1 MTVTPQGIVKLCQGV
16 LENDYKNTLDFN
28 SLEAQS
34 AYFETLVKKSY
45 TDYYY
50 MKKDGTITVG
60 ENIDNIINCNYLFYK
75 NNGFTTKTYYCFI
88 TGMEYISENSTRIS
102 FVTDV
107 YQTWL
112 FDFSFKASFIER
124 EHVNDDGIGKNTVPE
139 NLELGENLIVESPTN
154 INNYDTGTYLCMG
167 VTEMIDEVDLS
178 ETDKN
183 KTYNGIYSGL
193 YYMIFT
199 EPQFATNMIE
209 IYNKKGKTDAIN
221 CLFLV
226 PKSFAIDTGAK
237 AYIGTAESI
246 SYAFLV
252 PIQSSTYNTL
262 VSNFTMDINNKL
274 AENYT
279 PINNKLF
286 TFPYNYA
293 ILSNNNGTDIPF
305 RYEDFINNQLNFKV
319 IGSIS
324 QGCSIKCVPLNYK
337 KISDNNTMNSFNFG
351 INGGKFPIC
360 SWSSDVFTNWLVSN
374 SVNIGINAITNF
386 GKIGFGAGRFL
397 GGDLVGG
404 LSTIGSG
411 LTGIANSV
419 SQIYQN
425 SLVPDQVKGNTNS
438 GEITYSALKNVFTIF
453 RFSIRSEY
461 AKIIDNFFSM
471 FGYKTN
477 LVKMPNLTGRQN
489 WNYVKTIDANIVGNI
504 PQNDIEILKSI
515 FNNGVTIWHNPS
527 NFLDYTKTNNIV

>member
-16 LENDYKNTLDFN
+16 LENDYKNTLDFDN
-28 SLEAQS
+28 LEEQS
-34 AYFETLVKKSY
+34 AYFESLVEKTY

-88 TGMEYISENSTRIS
+88 TGMEYISENSTRIT

-112 FDFSFKASFIER
+112 FDFSFKPSFIER
-124 EHVNDDGIGKNTVPE
+124 EHTNDDGIGKNTVPE

-154 INNYDTGTYLCMG
+154 INNYDSGTYLCMG

-199 EPQFATNMIE
+199 TPDFATNMIE
-209 IYNKKGKTDAIN
+209 IYNKKGKTDAIS

-226 PKSFAIDTGAK
+226 PKSFAIGETAT
-237 AYIGTAESI
+237 AYVGNSEGI

-262 VSNFTMDINNKL
+262 VSNFTMNINSKL

-279 PINNKLF
+279 PINKKLF

-319 IGSIS
+319 VGSIS

-337 KISDNNTMNSFNFG
+337 KIIDNDTMNSFNFG

-360 SWSSDVFTNWLVSN
+360 SWASDVFTNWLVSN
-374 SVNIGINAITNF
+374 SVNIGINGLTNF
-386 GKIGFGAGRFL
+386 GKIGFGAGQFL

-404 LSTIGSG
+404 ISSVASG
-411 LTGIANSV
+411 LSGIANSV

-489 WNYVKTIDANIVGNI
+489 WNYVKTIDANIIGNI
-504 PQNDIEILKSI
+504 PQNDIELLKSI
-515 FNNGVTIWHNPS
+515 FNNGVTIWHNPN
-527 NFLDYTKTNNIV
+527 NFLDYTKSNNIV

>member
-16 LENDYKNTLDFN
+16 LENDYKNTLDFAN
-28 SLEAQS
+28 LEEQS
-34 AYFETLVKKSY
+34 AYFESLVKKSY

-88 TGMEYISENSTRIS
+88 TGMEYISENSTRIT
-102 FVTDV
+102 FITDV

-112 FDFSFKASFIER
+112 FDFSFKPSFIER
-124 EHVNDDGIGKNTVPE
+124 EHTNDDAIGKNTVPE

-154 INNYDTGTYLCMG
+154 INNYDSGTYLCMG

-178 ETDKN
+178 ENDRN

-199 EPQFATNMIE
+199 TPDFATNMIE

-226 PKSFAIDTGAK
+226 PKSFAIGETAT
-237 AYIGTAESI
+237 AYVGTSEGI
-246 SYAFLV
+246 SFSFLV

-262 VSNFTMDINNKL
+262 VSNFTMNINTKL

-279 PINNKLF
+279 PVNKKLF

-319 IGSIS
+319 VGSIS

-386 GKIGFGAGRFL
+386 GKIGFGAGQFL

-404 LSTIGSG
+404 ISSVASG

-489 WNYVKTIDANIVGNI
+489 WNYVKTIDANIIGNI
-504 PQNDIEILKSI
+504 PQGDIELLKSI
-515 FNNGVTIWHNPS
+515 FNSGITIWHNPT